1 MDVVLDKGATHD
13 DGHSL
18 PKVRI
23 LAVKTV
29 APVKETQPRL
39 AQKVL
44 LASNDHD
51 SMQPRSIVGG
61 CYQVVFY
68 YNNDNGEESDWSF
81 YGWIVESL
89 CMALVDYP
97 ILAARL
103 LERDTGLEIV
113 SIDSGF
119 RLLSA
124 QCQWSLSQFLDLNER
139 HNDNETELVY
149 WKEIDETL
157 PQFSPLCSVQVTKFE
172 CGGYSIG
179 ISCSLFLLTEVLAVD
194 NFLKK
199 WTEIYQEMLPQN
211 GEIKKSIFI
220 HPLVK
225 DHEVLPSHVIS
236 RTFSRKRAESMIFKI
251 TSTTDVMIM
260 SINQETWRELAML
273 CVKNLE
279 QKHNIQMGSK
289 FSFLVKKHSSSSS
302 SGVITIESCSNN
314 GGNNVKRLGL
324 KYQITLATWNEFGL
338 YNVAFCE
345 ANKPVHVSCWV
356 ASSVPEGHVMAMPHP
371 RDNLS
376 AVIIVTPPT
385 PN

>member
-157 PQFSPLCSVQVTKFE
+157 PQFSPLCSVQAST
-172 CGGYSIG
+172 CT
-179 ISCSLFLLTEVLAVD
+179 SLPF
-194 NFLKK
+194 
-199 WTEIYQEMLPQN
+199 
-211 GEIKKSIFI
+211 
-220 HPLVK
+220 
-225 DHEVLPSHVIS
+225 
-236 RTFSRKRAESMIFKI
+236 
-251 TSTTDVMIM
+251 
-260 SINQETWRELAML
+260 
-273 CVKNLE
+273 
-279 QKHNIQMGSK
+279 
-289 FSFLVKKHSSSSS
+289 
-302 SGVITIESCSNN
+302 
-314 GGNNVKRLGL
+314 RLMN
-324 KYQITLATWNEFGL
+324 Y
-338 YNVAFCE
+338 
-345 ANKPVHVSCWV
+345 
-356 ASSVPEGHVMAMPHP
+356 
-371 RDNLS
+371 
-376 AVIIVTPPT
+376 
-385 PN
+385 

>member
-1 MDVVLDKGATHD
+1 MEVVLDKGGSHD
-13 DGHSL
+13 DDHSL

-51 SMQPRSIVGG
+51 SIVGG

-68 YNNDNGEESDWSF
+68 YNNDNGEESGWSF

-124 QCQWSLSQFLDLNER
+124 QCQWTLSQFLDLNER

-179 ISCSLFLLTEVLAVD
+179 ISCSLLLTEVLAVD

-236 RTFSRKRAESMIFKI
+236 PTFSRKRAESMIFKI

-273 CVKNLE
+273 CVKDLE
-279 QKHNIQMGSK
+279 HKHNIQMGSK
-289 FSFLVKKHSSSSS
+289 FSFLVKNDSSSS
-302 SGVITIESCSNN
+302 SGVVTIESCSNN
-314 GGNNVKRLGL
+314 GGNNVKSLGL

-338 YNVAFCE
+338 YDVAFCE
-345 ANKPVHVSCWV
+345 GNKPVHVSCWV
-356 ASSVPEGHVMAMPHP
+356 ASSVPEGHVMAMTG
-371 RDNLS
+371 L
-376 AVIIVTPPT
+376 A
-385 PN
+385 

>member
-1 MDVVLDKGATHD
+1 M
-13 DGHSL
+13 
-18 PKVRI
+18 
-23 LAVKTV
+23 
-29 APVKETQPRL
+29 
-39 AQKVL
+39 
-44 LASNDHD
+44 
-51 SMQPRSIVGG
+51 
-61 CYQVVFY
+61 
-68 YNNDNGEESDWSF
+68 
-81 YGWIVESL
+81 
-89 CMALVDYP
+89 
-97 ILAARL
+97 
-103 LERDTGLEIV
+103 
-113 SIDSGF
+113 
-119 RLLSA
+119 
-124 QCQWSLSQFLDLNER
+124 
-139 HNDNETELVY
+139 
-149 WKEIDETL
+149 
-157 PQFSPLCSVQVTKFE
+157 VTKFE

-179 ISCSLFLLTEVLAVD
+179 ISCSLLLTEVLAVD

-236 RTFSRKRAESMIFKI
+236 PTFSRKRAESMIFKI

-273 CVKNLE
+273 CVKDLE
-279 QKHNIQMGSK
+279 HKHNIQMGSK
-289 FSFLVKKHSSSSS
+289 FSFLVKNDSSSS
-302 SGVITIESCSNN
+302 SGVVTIESCSNN
-314 GGNNVKRLGL
+314 GGNNVKSLGL

-338 YNVAFCE
+338 YDVAFCE
-345 ANKPVHVSCWV
+345 GNKPVHVSCWV

>member
-157 PQFSPLCSVQVTKFE
+157 PQFSPLCSVQAR
-172 CGGYSIG
+172 YSIG